1 MYFYQNEICPIF
13 AKGLKTNTR
22 SWSDLDLDFNTHPV
36 TKDVVTKT
44 DVEAIKRSV
53 RNLILTNR
61 YERPFQPEIDG
72 GVTRHLFQLSTPSTK
87 LDIKTAI
94 QVAIANFEPRVQ
106 LIDVFVGGDLDRNG
120 FDVTINFRV
129 INVPAPVTIEL
140 FLERL
145 R

>member
-1 MYFYQNEICPIF
+1 MPTTIYK
-13 AKGLKTNTR
+13 KGLKTNTR
-22 SWSDLDLDFNTHPV
+22 SWSDLDLDFNAHPV

-44 DVEAIKRSV
+44 DVEAVKRSV

-129 INVPAPVTIEL
+129 INVPEPVTIEL

>member
-1 MYFYQNEICPIF
+1 MPTTIYKQ
-13 AKGLKTNTR
+13 GLKTNTR
-22 SWSDLDLDFNTHPV
+22 SWSDLDLDFNAHPV
-36 TKDVVTKT
+36 TKDIVTKT
-44 DVEAIKRSV
+44 DVEAVKRSV

-129 INVPAPVTIEL
+129 INVPEPVTIEL